1 MTIKASE
8 LRKLLGDVP
17 NANEIIADRIQK
29 GEVEDD
35 GAGTNMFKSEAFE
48 ALTKSLL
55 DSVAKLQA
63 VPTEPEKRVDVKAER
78 LAKSAA
84 AENAPEVVAA
94 INETGSILE
103 AIEKSLTASQSVLA
117 KGLAIASEAHAA
129 SLKGLADFAT
139 QFQALQSKVD
149 ELHKSASAPVAPAG
163 QGAGAVVASAFDTA
177 QAAAATGAE
186 ADAAFAASFAEA
198 DRLIKGRLVKLAAGE
213 IPASEGARLTQAS
226 FNLLSGTM
234 NPAELIA
241 EFGLK

>member
-35 GAGTNMFKSEAFE
+35 GAGANMFKSEAFE

-55 DSVAKLQA
+55 DSVTKLQA
-63 VPTEPEKRVDVKAER
+63 VPAEPEKRVDVKAER

-103 AIEKSLTASQSVLA
+103 AIEKSLTASQAALT
-117 KGLAIASEAHAA
+117 KGLAVVSEAHVA

-139 QFQALQSKVD
+139 QFQNLQAKVD
-149 ELHKSASAPVAPAG
+149 ELHKSASAPVQPAG
-163 QGAGAVVASAFDTA
+163 QAAGAVVASPLDAQ
-177 QAAAATGAE
+177 QAAATTGAT
-186 ADAAFAASFAEA
+186 DSAAFANSFAEA
-198 DRLIKGRLVKLAAGE
+198 DRLIKGRLARLGAGE
-213 IPASEGARLTQAS
+213 VSHGEAARLQEAS
-226 FNLLSGTM
+226 FALVSGAKT
-234 NPAELIA
+234 PAELIA